1 MKRRITLVLAGLLA
15 LSLISCSLLSGF
27 AGKARETAECAVISV
42 AVAAASLPI
51 ATTAAQTP
59 GIEPAQDGTSAGR
72 PGGPI
77 QMDGLNTLDS
87 YRADWLTRI
96 TVPGSEGGTLELS
109 YKLEW
114 TRDPPAQHIW
124 METAHAPFVEA
135 IWADGK
141 VWTKQG
147 GHWVLSSAD
156 EAEQPVK
163 DFHEAF
169 EIEDE
174 MTLVGTETIRGV
186 RTDHYVSDLTSA
198 NGQFKMLREIWMA
211 NQPGLPK
218 VGVRAAFRMESQQAQ
233 GLVASETEATLY
245 DINAPVQIKPPQ

>member
-1 MKRRITLVLAGLLA
+1 MKRRITLVLVGLLA
-15 LSLISCSLLSGF
+15 LSLISCSLLGRF
-27 AGKARETAECAVISV
+27 AGKARETAEAAVISA
-42 AVAAASLPI
+42 AVVIASLPA
-51 ATTAAQTP
+51 ATTAAQSP
-59 GIEPAQDGTSAGR
+59 GIEPAQDGIRAGG

-87 YRADWLTRI
+87 YRADWLTRT
-96 TVPGSEGGTLELS
+96 TVPGSDGGTVELS

-135 IWADGK
+135 IWADGQ
-141 VWTKQG
+141 VWVKQG
-147 GHWVLSSAD
+147 SHWVQSSAD
-156 EAEQPVK
+156 EAVQPVK

-174 MTLVGTETIRGV
+174 MTLVGTETIHGV
-186 RTDHYVSDLTSA
+186 RADHYVSDLTSA
-198 NGQFKMLREIWMA
+198 NGQFKMLREMWMA

-233 GLVASETEATLY
+233 GVAASETEATLY
-245 DINAPVQIKPPQ
+245 DINAPVDIEPPQ